1 MDANKNENTTGSRNR
16 ENANDSEWPTEDLL
30 SEISNA
36 ESALTES
43 SRQNTEVVNK
53 HIHDNHWNW
62 R

>member
-1 MDANKNENTTGSRNR
+1 MDMNTNTIDSKNRD
-16 ENANDSEWPTEDLL
+16 NANDSNGSNKDLL
-30 SEISNA
+30 VEITNA
-36 ESALTES
+36 ESALMER